1 MVQKVKKV
9 NDVNK
14 INKMNKVYKISKKAE
29 WYFPIME
36 NTIFYSKQCFFD
48 EMKVFNIK
56 EYKFLTKTIR
66 VANKNN
72 ISF

>member
-36 NTIFYSKQCFFD
+36 STIFYHNGFYLMKQL
-48 EMKVFNIK
+48 
-56 EYKFLTKTIR
+56 FLIT
-66 VANKNN
+66 
-72 ISF
+72 

>member
-36 NTIFYSKQCFFD
+36 STIFYSKQW
-48 EMKVFNIK
+48 
-56 EYKFLTKTIR
+56 FLSNKTI
-66 VANKNN
+66 VSNKIN
-72 ISF
+72 SFN